1 MKKLAILFLA
11 WSTLYFGA
19 CTNGAAS
26 KDGSAQTEEQQVSDN
41 ANKPN
46 GNDLLAPPAWA
57 ADATIYEVNLR
68 QYTEEATFKSFLP
81 HIPRLKDMG
90 IDILWFMPIYP
101 ISKEKRKGELG
112 SYYAVQDY
120 TAVNEEE
127 HGSLADFKEMVR
139 EIHRADMKIILDFVP
154 NHTGWD
160 HAWITEHPEYY
171 TRNDKGEIIDP
182 IEPATGKS
190 WGWTDVADLDYSNMD
205 MRKAMIAEMK
215 WWLTDCDID
224 GFRMDVAHGV
234 PTDFWD
240 VCVKEL
246 MQTKKVFM
254 LAESEVHHLRNV
266 SGFAA
271 DYGWEFHHL
280 MNAIAEGT
288 KHASDIEPWFK
299 ENRKQYSKG
308 YHIHFTSNHDE
319 NSWNG
324 TEFERMGE
332 GHKAFAILSAT
343 LDGMPLVYSGQ
354 EEPIKKRLEFFKKDP
369 IEFKNYN
376 YADFYRELL
385 SLKKKNKALRNGKAG
400 GEAVFLNTNNQDVV
414 AYSREK
420 DGDMIFTI
428 INLSPRQQTIEL
440 STTGLEGAFNNVFGS
455 STTSID
461 SNSKF
466 DLKPWDYLV
475 LDKVN

>member
-1 MKKLAILFLA
+1 MKNLIIILTAL
-11 WSTLYFGA
+11 STLLFMQ
-19 CTNGAAS
+19 C
-26 KDGSAQTEEQQVSDN
+26 KDSITDHTTSTVVDEAQVSDN
-41 ANKPN
+41 ASMP
-46 GNDLLAPPAWA
+46 GANDLLAPPDWA

-90 IDILWFMPIYP
+90 VDILWFMPIYP

-127 HGSLADFKEMVR
+127 HGSLADFKEMVK
-139 EIHRADMKIILDFVP
+139 EIHRAEMKIILDFVP

-160 HAWITEHPEYY
+160 HVWITKHPEYY
-171 TRNDKGEIIDP
+171 TKNDKGEIIDP

-190 WGWTDVADLDYSNMD
+190 WGWTDVADLDYNNME
-205 MRKAMIAEMK
+205 MRKAMTAEMK
-215 WWLTDCDID
+215 WWLTECDID

-234 PTDFWD
+234 PTDYWD
-240 VCVKEL
+240 TCIKEL

-271 DYGWEFHHL
+271 DYGWDFHHL
-280 MNAIAEGT
+280 MNAIADGT
-288 KHASDIEPWFK
+288 KNATDIETWFAD
-299 ENRKQYSKG
+299 NRKNYQKG

-324 TEFERMGE
+324 TEFERMGD
-332 GHKAFAILSAT
+332 GHKAFSILSAT

-354 EEPIKKRLEFFKKDP
+354 EEPLKKRLEFFKKDP
-369 IEFKNYN
+369 IGFKNYA
-376 YADFYRELL
+376 YADFYRALL
-385 SLKKKNKALRNGKAG
+385 TLKKKNKALRNGVDG
-400 GEAVFLNTNNQDVV
+400 GEVTFLKTNNKDVV

-420 DGDMIFTI
+420 EGDVIFTI
-428 INLSPRQQTIEL
+428 INLSSKQQSIEL

-455 STTSID
+455 STISIA
-461 SNSKF
+461 SSSKF

>member
-1 MKKLAILFLA
+1 MKNLIIFFLA
-11 WSTLYFGA
+11 FASLSFLQ
-19 CTNGAAS
+19 CTDNSSSSAAS
-26 KDGSAQTEEQQVSDN
+26 EMSKETPASDTATIPEE
-41 ANKPN
+41 
-46 GNDLLAPPAWA
+46 NDILAPPAWA

-127 HGSLADFKEMVR
+127 HGSLADFKEMVK
-139 EIHRADMKIILDFVP
+139 EIHRADMRIILDYVP

-171 TRNDKGEIIDP
+171 SKNDKGEIINP

-190 WGWTDVADLDYSNMD
+190 WGWTDVADLDYSNME
-205 MRKAMIAEMK
+205 MRKAMTSEMK
-215 WWLTDCDID
+215 WWLTECDID

-234 PTDFWD
+234 PTDYWD
-240 VCVKEL
+240 TCIKEL

-271 DYGWEFHHL
+271 DYGWRFHHL

-288 KHASDIEPWFK
+288 EHASDIKTWFT
-299 ENRKQYSKG
+299 ENRQQYQKG
-308 YHIHFTSNHDE
+308 YHIHFTSNHNE
-319 NSWNG
+319 NSWSG

-332 GHKAFAILSAT
+332 GHKAFSILSAT

-354 EEPIKKRLEFFKKDP
+354 EEPLKKRLEFFKKDP
-369 IEFKNYN
+369 IGFKNYA

-385 SLKKKNKALRNGKAG
+385 ALKKKNKALRNGIDG
-400 GEAVFLNTNNQDVV
+400 GEATFLTTNNHDVV

-420 DGDMIFTI
+420 DGDLIFTV
-428 INLSPRQQTIEL
+428 INLSAKQQSVEL
-440 STTGLEGAFNNVFGS
+440 STQGLEGAYNNVFGS
-455 STTSID
+455 STTSIA
-461 SNSKF
+461 SSSKF
-466 DLKPWDYLV
+466 NLKPWDYLV

>member
-1 MKKLAILFLA
+1 MKNLIIILIAL
-11 WSTLYFGA
+11 STLLFMQ
-19 CTNGAAS
+19 C
-26 KDGSAQTEEQQVSDN
+26 KDSITDHTTSTVVDEAQVSDN
-41 ANKPN
+41 ASMP
-46 GNDLLAPPAWA
+46 GANDLLAPPDWA

-90 IDILWFMPIYP
+90 VDILWFMPIYP

-127 HGSLADFKEMVR
+127 HGSLADFKEMVK
-139 EIHRADMKIILDFVP
+139 EIHRAEMKIILDFVP

-160 HAWITEHPEYY
+160 HVWITKHPEYY
-171 TRNDKGEIIDP
+171 TKNDKGEIIDP

-190 WGWTDVADLDYSNMD
+190 WGWTDVADLDYNNME
-205 MRKAMIAEMK
+205 MRKAMTAEMK
-215 WWLTDCDID
+215 WWLTECDID

-234 PTDFWD
+234 PTDYWD
-240 VCVKEL
+240 TCIKEL

-271 DYGWEFHHL
+271 DYGWDFHHL
-280 MNAIAEGT
+280 MNAIADGT
-288 KHASDIEPWFK
+288 KNATDIETWFAD
-299 ENRKQYSKG
+299 NRKNYQKG

-324 TEFERMGE
+324 TEFERMGD
-332 GHKAFAILSAT
+332 GHKAFSILSAT

-354 EEPIKKRLEFFKKDP
+354 EEPLKKRLEFFKKDP
-369 IEFKNYN
+369 IGFKNYA
-376 YADFYRELL
+376 YADFYRALL
-385 SLKKKNKALRNGKAG
+385 TLKKKNKALRNGVDG
-400 GEAVFLNTNNQDVV
+400 GEVTFLKTNNKDVV

-420 DGDMIFTI
+420 EGDVIFTI
-428 INLSPRQQTIEL
+428 INLSSKQQSIEL

-455 STTSID
+455 STISIA
-461 SNSKF
+461 SSSKF

>member
-1 MKKLAILFLA
+1 MKNLTILILAFSALLFV
-11 WSTLYFGA
+11 G
-19 CTNGAAS
+19 CTNGTSS
-26 KDGSAQTEEQQVSDN
+26 KDEIAKDQQISDN
-41 ANKPN
+41 ASKPSA
-46 GNDLLAPPAWA
+46 NDLLGPPTWA

-127 HGSLADFKEMVR
+127 HGSLADFKEMVK
-139 EIHRADMKIILDFVP
+139 EIHRADMKIILDYVP

-171 TRNDKGEIIDP
+171 TKNDKGEIIDP

-190 WGWTDVADLDYSNMD
+190 WGWTDVADLDYSNME
-205 MRKAMIAEMK
+205 MRKAMTAEMK
-215 WWLTDCDID
+215 WWLTECDID

-240 VCVKEL
+240 TCVKEL
-246 MQTKKVFM
+246 METKKVFL

-280 MNAIAEGT
+280 QNAIAEGT
-288 KHASDIEPWFK
+288 KHANDIEPWFT
-299 ENRKQYSKG
+299 ENRKQYNKG

-369 IEFKNYN
+369 IGFKNYA

-385 SLKKKNKALRNGKAG
+385 ALKKKNKALRNGVAG

-420 DGDMIFTI
+420 EGDVIFTI
-428 INLSPRQQTIEL
+428 INLSPKQQSIEL
-440 STTGLEGAFNNVFGS
+440 STAGLEGAFNNVFGS
-455 STTSID
+455 STTSIN